1 MVSSPCRRHRRTYTH
16 THTITYWHSS
26 YIHIRTLSIDQSINQ
41 VAKQAF
47 SVKRISACKKKKRR
61 KKGKKGKKK
70 KEKECTLV
78 KVEGEPF
85 EVGSMR
91 SGSYG
96 VEGYVC
102 MYG

>member
-1 MVSSPCRRHRRTYTH
+1 M
-16 THTITYWHSS
+16 
-26 YIHIRTLSIDQSINQ
+26 Q
-41 VAKQAF
+41 
-47 SVKRISACKKKKRR
+47 KKKKK
-61 KKGKKGKKK
+61 KKGKKREKKGKKK

-78 KVEGEPF
+78 EVEGEPF

-102 MYG
+102 MYGYV